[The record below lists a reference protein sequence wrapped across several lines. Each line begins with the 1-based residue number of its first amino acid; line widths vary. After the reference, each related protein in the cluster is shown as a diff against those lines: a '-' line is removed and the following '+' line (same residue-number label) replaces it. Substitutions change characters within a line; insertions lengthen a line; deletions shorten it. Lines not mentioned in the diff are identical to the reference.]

1 MCGDGPAGASF
12 LLVNR
17 RLEAC
22 HVNAPFR
29 GLALALS
36 GLAWLGGCRAL
47 IDEGERVRLE
57 GEVRRGPI
65 SPACVWFPTFPCDE
79 PFSAQFGVYLGTSLI
94 LTFRS
99 AADGQFSV
107 SLPAGRYRL
116 IPAGDAP
123 IANPAEQVRD
133 ISVGPD
139 SVTHVTLKFDTGI
152 R

>member
-1 MCGDGPAGASF
+1 MCGNGRSGASF
-12 LLVNR
+12 VLDR
-17 RLEAC
+17 CLEAG
-22 HVNAPFR
+22 HVNAPSR
-29 GLALALS
+29 VLALALAS
-36 GLAWLGGCRAL
+36 TAGLCGCGAL

-57 GEVRRGPI
+57 GEMRRGPV

-79 PFSAQFGVYLGTSLI
+79 PFSAGFGVYLGTSLI

-99 AADGQFSV
+99 ATDGQFSV

-123 IANPAEQVRD
+123 IVNPAEQVRD
-133 ISVGPD
+133 VSVGPD
-139 SVTHVTLKFDTGI
+139 SVTRVTLKFDTGI